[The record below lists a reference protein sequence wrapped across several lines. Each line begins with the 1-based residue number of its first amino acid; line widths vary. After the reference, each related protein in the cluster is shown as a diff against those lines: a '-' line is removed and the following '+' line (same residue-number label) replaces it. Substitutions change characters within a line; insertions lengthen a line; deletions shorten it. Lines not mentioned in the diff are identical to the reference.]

1 MTTNQGA
8 EMRIRSGADARRMG
22 KVTEYAE
29 QMKKELME
37 MGRTEE
43 AAEAERLKIIAR
55 FSV

>member
-1 MTTNQGA
+1 
-8 EMRIRSGADARRMG
+8 MG

>member
-1 MTTNQGA
+1 
-8 EMRIRSGADARRMG
+8 MRIRSGADARRMG